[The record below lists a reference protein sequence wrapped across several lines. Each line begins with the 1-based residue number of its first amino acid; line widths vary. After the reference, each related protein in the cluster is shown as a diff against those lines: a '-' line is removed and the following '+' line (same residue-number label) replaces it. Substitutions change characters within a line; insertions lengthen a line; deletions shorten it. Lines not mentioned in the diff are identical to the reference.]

1 MQRESAK
8 RKSAATLRKIG
19 EEITRV
25 TGASAPES
33 RGDTKSASDFGRAKR
48 QKKKP
53 AYRKASREVYKAATP
68 AQRKDVRGG
77 KTPESAVARKQSSDF
92 KRAEGYKR
100 EAQKFLDKGPTRA
113 DLEKITG
120 PRRERLDKGLRVLS
134 KQAKAAELRNA
145 LNPQI
150 KPLEHVKSRKS
161 SGISALPGVGDV
173 VGAITDIGGTI
184 DAAKSLATG
193 EHRRRRPVAEEARA
207 RVEEKL
213 GPLDD
218 VQKKVIKTAADGT
231 TKALTQLTRPASA
244 IAGGVTDLSLK
255 SAVKGFAE
263 NNRSFE
269 ELARKAGADGTLA
282 EVLGLAGDIAFDP
295 TTYVTLGAGAP
306 LTAARKSAQESAQ
319 RALNAEGRKI
329 AKEVK
334 AGKLTAEQA
343 GKRLDAAAATQRANL
358 ERVLAK
364 PTAKAQKQRL
374 ASKTGEQPRAL
385 QVGMR
390 AAGRQKQVSVRV
402 PGSRKAGDKLRAAQ
416 QKPGLND
423 LTTKLSTKAPGID
436 VSRPQ
441 KDILREIDRG
451 KRGES
456 NTLIRKAERVAHYFK
471 KQKYTEPETRQI
483 IDAIEAGTIAKL
495 EPRLREGAVRFK
507 ALTDEGRDRL
517 ESLLGREVDLDER
530 MLAPGEL
537 EELAKRVGREAER
550 AILKAEGRV
559 RKAEAGVA
567 AAEREI
573 SLTRRVGANTRD
585 PEFVALERTARQA
598 RQAADSARRDLRRAK
613 EEAREGAKRVKR
625 GLPEGAVRVPP
636 QAADRLRDAID
647 RADEAVAVA
656 RELRDA
662 GVEKRAL
669 TSARDEVRASR
680 AALQKLRESTVKDA
694 GEAMGERAAR
704 RVADADAVAA
714 EAADTA
720 RGAKETLRGYKPDRV
735 LPTQK
740 ASLGARAAEAAALRE
755 AAERARGAA
764 ADASARAV
772 DRESERAVVARLRET
787 VDALD
792 TERLPL
798 AVNRRVK
805 EVIGEVR
812 KGGVAAEAYP
822 DLAKALKEAD
832 EARAVLRE
840 TRDAGVETKAVIA
853 ARKRH
858 VAARAVIKEHHAAIA
873 RATEGAMAED
883 GMRAV
888 TGRTG
893 RMLENAERKVAK
905 ETPEGYV
912 PRVGDLPLRAKFGD
926 EEAAKQVRAPR
937 YTRVKAESEHARVQN
952 RERRSQMEP
961 QALAGLSADM
971 TLLAANYGLNVAN
984 RIYRGGVLQEVFQR
998 FGMRPTAEVIE
1009 NAPSELVAYRRV
1021 AGDIPKRLDE
1031 KETRALLSGEVD
1043 DIDGLFVIPK
1053 SIDDEITAMQ
1063 NAPNRGELAQRFRS
1077 TLRKW
1082 KEFNTIARPGFF
1094 VNNFVSNNWQLF
1106 LADAKREI
1114 AGQFVTF
1121 SRLKA
1126 DELLERN
1133 GTTGF
1138 AKILDKLGAQKTYT
1152 LLDGKRMTTSDLLI
1166 EGGEAGALRTGSRLG
1181 YRMDED
1187 LSPVEMTKRQLAGPK
1202 QALRWGSTKAGN
1214 LAEDFD
1220 DMTRGAL
1227 YVRARTKLGMSRQE
1241 ATEYV
1246 YTVMIDYGDLTDFEQ
1261 RFIKN
1266 AMPFYVY
1273 TSRNLPI
1280 QVKKLMQRPGKV
1292 ANFEKVVEELA
1303 DLAGLPGDWE
1313 GMLSESDQE
1322 RMPVPV
1328 PQGLAKA
1335 IRSIPGGSAIMPEG
1349 QSFRD
1354 IRLPVGDLRRPAQ
1367 ALDGVEGLARLAKM
1381 YGADVGP
1388 YFRAPLELAFNR
1400 RLDFDRPIYGPES
1413 TPAEAGSLVTAFEKL
1428 AGLDSRKTE
1437 EFSREKGKYN
1447 PTSNQANYLLR
1458 ALGSY
1463 PSLALGVG
1471 TKGADRTGRTIG
1483 VRTADSL
1490 LGQGSMVPNV
1500 NETLLYGNVSEKLDK
1515 AFEER
1520 NKLEDGSAAYYRKQ
1534 DEIDKLKE
1542 VKAGLTLL
1550 AGIQGRTGERAERD
1564 AKSGQKRRMR
1574 PGSKAAIDTSGDLRA
1589 LDASIRKIR
1598 EAVQP

>member
-25 TGASAPES
+25 AGASAPES
-33 RGDTKSASDFGRAKR
+33 RGDTKSASDLGRAKR

-77 KTPESAVARKQSSDF
+77 KTPESAIARKQSKDF

-100 EAQKFLDKGPTRA
+100 EAQKFLEKGPTRA

-120 PRRERLDKGLRVLS
+120 AERTRLDKGLRVLS
-134 KQAKAAELRNA
+134 KQQKAAELKAA
-145 LNPQI
+145 LDPGM
-150 KPLEHVKSRKS
+150 KPLDRVVKSKS
-161 SGISALPGVGDV
+161 QGISALPGVGEV

-207 RVEEKL
+207 QLEEKL

-244 IAGGVTDLSLK
+244 VAGGVTDMSLK

-295 TTYVTLGAGAP
+295 TTYVTLGASAP
-306 LTAARKSAQESAQ
+306 LTAARKSAQETAQ
-319 RALNAEGRKI
+319 RALNAEGKKI

-343 GKRLDAAAATQRANL
+343 GKRLDAAAAKQRASL

-385 QVGMR
+385 QVGVR

-423 LTTKLSTKAPGID
+423 LTTKLSTKAPGVD
-436 VSRPQ
+436 VTRPQ

-456 NTLIRKAERVAHYFK
+456 NTLLRKAERVAHYFK

-507 ALTDEGRDRL
+507 SLTDEGRDRL
-517 ESLLGREVDLDER
+517 ESLLGKEVDLDER

-537 EELAKRVGREAER
+537 EDLAKRVALQADTAAKRADAKAKAGANTAEEAQ
-550 AILKAEGRV
+550 ALATSADDARV
-559 RKAEAGVA
+559 RA
-567 AAEREI
+567 AAVPAGRATDRASEREI
-573 SLTRRVGANTRD
+573 VKSL
-585 PEFVALERTARQA
+585 RQA
-598 RQAADSARRDLRRAK
+598 VDDL
-613 EEAREGAKRVKR
+613 
-625 GLPEGAVRVPP
+625 
-636 QAADRLRDAID
+636 
-647 RADEAVAVA
+647 
-656 RELRDA
+656 
-662 GVEKRAL
+662 
-669 TSARDEVRASR
+669 S
-680 AALQKLRESTVKDA
+680 
-694 GEAMGERAAR
+694 
-704 RVADADAVAA
+704 
-714 EAADTA
+714 
-720 RGAKETLRGYKPDRV
+720 
-735 LPTQK
+735 
-740 ASLGARAAEAAALRE
+740 
-755 AAERARGAA
+755 
-764 ADASARAV
+764 
-772 DRESERAVVARLRET
+772 
-787 VDALD
+787 

-812 KGGVAAEAYP
+812 KGGVAAKAYP

-832 EARAVLRE
+832 EARAILRA
-840 TRDAGVETKAVIA
+840 TREAGVGTKAVIA

-873 RATEGAMAED
+873 RATEGAMTED
-883 GMRAV
+883 GLRAV

-937 YTRVKAESEHARVQN
+937 YTRVKAESENARVQN

-961 QALAGLSADM
+961 QALEGLSADM

-1031 KETRALLSGEVD
+1031 KETRALLSGQVD
-1043 DIDGLFVIPK
+1043 DIDGLFVLPK

-1063 NAPNRGELAQRFRS
+1063 NAPNRNVLAQRFRS

-1094 VNNFVSNNWQLF
+1094 VNNFVSNNWQLY
-1106 LADAKREI
+1106 LLDAKREI
-1114 AGQFVTF
+1114 ASQFVTF

-1126 DELLERN
+1126 DDLLERN
-1133 GTTGF
+1133 GATGF
-1138 AKILDKLGAQKTYT
+1138 ARILDKLGAEKSYT
-1152 LLDGKRMTTSDLLI
+1152 LLDGKRMTTSELLV

-1214 LAEDFD
+1214 LAEDMD

-1246 YTVMIDYGDLTDFEQ
+1246 YTGMIDYGDLTDFEQ
-1261 RFIKN
+1261 RFVKN

-1273 TSRNLPI
+1273 TSRNVPI

-1292 ANFEKVVEELA
+1292 ANFARVVEELA

-1335 IRSIPGGSAIMPEG
+1335 IRSIPGGSAIMPRG

-1354 IRLPVGDLRRPAQ
+1354 LRLPVGDLRRPAQ

-1400 RLDFDRPIYGPES
+1400 RLDYDRPIYGPES

-1447 PTSNQANYLLR
+1447 PTSNQVNYLLR

-1490 LGQGSMVPNV
+1490 IGQGSMVPNV
-1500 NETLLYGNVSEKLDK
+1500 NETLLYGNVSERLDK

-1574 PGSKAAIDTSGDLRA
+1574 PGSKAAIDTTGDLRA
-1589 LDASIRKIR
+1589 LDAKIRKIR